1 MEREILPERPLRLID
16 AVLVGACGI
25 GAGFLLDLDHAIQ
38 CRLSLGRA
46 PLLWEIHECGS
57 RFLHLPV
64 LYLSL
69 LVSGAVGAYLVGRIA
84 SLALEGRGATI
95 ISWLAL
101 IACGLGG
108 LFVMVWLALSL
119 KGWLVWAVIGAVLMM
134 LAHAAGWLA
143 PILIERKA

>member
-1 MEREILPERPLRLID
+1 MEIQIPSQRPFRLVRAITVG
-16 AVLVGACGI
+16 VLCGLL
-25 GAGFLLDLDHAIQ
+25 GVLLDLDHFIQ
-38 CRLSLGRA
+38 CRITLGRA
-46 PLLWEIHECGS
+46 PCWWEVPDCAS

-69 LVSGAVGAYLVGRIA
+69 LLSGTLGAYLVGRIA

-95 ISWLAL
+95 ASWLAL

-143 PILIERKA
+143 PVLIERKA